1 MKFGLTISFKM
12 LCTSIHQISNTGI
25 SFSEDCS
32 SSSILQSNIIP
43 TFLGDG
49 HCDDSLN
56 IVECEFDL
64 GDCCL
69 FTLLSQCCC
78 VQCDCL
84 EGLETT
90 TKSNDPLII
99 SYFNG
104 THNVSVVHFLED
116 LIGIFTTTEKLTTTL
131 ASTSASTV
139 SVSLNSSIQKID
151 MTMIN
156 PDQLFKRFDEIK
168 YQGRSSA
175 ANLHLK
181 TENITIFFLLLS
193 EICKRLKCNCF

>member
-1 MKFGLTISFKM
+1 M
-12 LCTSIHQISNTGI
+12 
-25 SFSEDCS
+25 
-32 SSSILQSNIIP
+32 
-43 TFLGDG
+43 
-49 HCDDSLN
+49 
-56 IVECEFDL
+56 ECEFDF

-69 FTLLSQCCC
+69 FTLLSRCCC

-116 LIGIFTTTEKLTTTL
+116 LIGLDTTTEKSTTT
-131 ASTSASTV
+131 STSTV
-139 SVSLNSSIQKID
+139 SVSSNYSNQKID
-151 MTMIN
+151 MSKMT

-168 YQGRSSA
+168 HHGRSSA
-175 ANLHLK
+175 AKLHLK
-181 TENITIFFLLLS
+181 TENITIFFVLLS
-193 EICKRLKCNCF
+193 VICKRLKCNCFWIILFCNVMYFFESAY